1 MSNKLDLSKELIGR
15 RALVTG
21 GTRGI
26 GAAIAQRL
34 LDADAKVV
42 VAARTRNDDHWE
54 LSVQNGAW
62 ER

>member
-1 MSNKLDLSKELIGR
+1 MSNNLDLSKELTDR

-21 GTRGI
+21 GARSI

-34 LDADAKVV
+34 LDADVKVV
-42 VAARTRNDDHWE
+42 VAARTRSDDHWE
-54 LSVQNGAW
+54 PSVQNGAW